1 MGADPLEATIANRKS
16 TAQQTLKVRKSK
28 RLRRAQLAVISTNR
42 LSGAFRSREGSRQ
55 TTPSGS
61 RLTTPSGGSTRNS
74 GASEGLSARN
84 LLGKAAAAGDSVPL
98 PPLPTIQ
105 GSFSP
110 DHRSLIDSSD
120 KAAMRAPS
128 GGCTVGSIAT
138 DVLAGEIGLGVQIS
152 YSFCAVHAWVCDI

>member
-1 MGADPLEATIANRKS
+1 MGLADDADPLEATIANRKS

-42 LSGAFRSREGSRQ
+42 LSGAFGSREGSRQ

-98 PPLPTIQ
+98 PPLRTIEARQ
-105 GSFSP
+105 LGQRG
-110 DHRSLIDSSD
+110 HACAVRRMYWTVLSSD
-120 KAAMRAPS
+120 
-128 GGCTVGSIAT
+128 
-138 DVLAGEIGLGVQIS
+138 
-152 YSFCAVHAWVCDI
+152 